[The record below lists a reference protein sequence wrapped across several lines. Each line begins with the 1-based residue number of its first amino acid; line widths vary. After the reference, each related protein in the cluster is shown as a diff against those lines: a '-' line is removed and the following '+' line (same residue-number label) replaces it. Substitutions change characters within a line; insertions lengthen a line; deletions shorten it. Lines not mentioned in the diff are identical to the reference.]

1 VRSLLFDLGDTH
13 VSAAIG
19 TGKGSSLESVATVPC
34 AGLKKGVV
42 AQSAAVVEA
51 IRSAVSSLDADTEG
65 LPVCVTLS
73 GAHVEVMPTQ
83 GLKLI
88 SPKNRAITH
97 HDVME
102 VVNHS
107 RSIVLPADREQIHIV
122 PRGFRVDGRA
132 GVTEPVGEPA
142 FRLEVE
148 SLLVTAHRESVRI
161 LQSTF
166 ETAGYSIDRLVMGA
180 LASGLG
186 AANDKELRSSV
197 IVIDL
202 GGGVTDVSLF
212 RDGALAAAASLPV
225 GSMSVT
231 QDVAQL
237 LKTSLDEAERL
248 KLSHGNAYP
257 ADVSESVTA
266 EVQQLGQPVP
276 RPMQGRVLAEI
287 IESRVR
293 EIARLAKQA
302 VENGR
307 PGSVAGVP
315 VVLTGNGARLPGVD
329 RVVAI
334 TFGDSS
340 VRTMIATKGTA
351 AISGLAAYIS
361 QTADEIAPSEASA
374 SWKDKFKNLL
384 NL

>member
-1 VRSLLFDLGDTH
+1 MRSLLFDLGDTH

-132 GVTEPVGEPA
+132 GVTEPVGSPFFQMDWWQCIPEP
-142 FRLEVE
+142 
-148 SLLVTAHRESVRI
+148 
-161 LQSTF
+161 
-166 ETAGYSIDRLVMGA
+166 
-180 LASGLG
+180 
-186 AANDKELRSSV
+186 
-197 IVIDL
+197 
-202 GGGVTDVSLF
+202 
-212 RDGALAAAASLPV
+212 
-225 GSMSVT
+225 
-231 QDVAQL
+231 
-237 LKTSLDEAERL
+237 
-248 KLSHGNAYP
+248 LSP
-257 ADVSESVTA
+257 
-266 EVQQLGQPVP
+266 
-276 RPMQGRVLAEI
+276 
-287 IESRVR
+287 
-293 EIARLAKQA
+293 
-302 VENGR
+302 
-307 PGSVAGVP
+307 
-315 VVLTGNGARLPGVD
+315 
-329 RVVAI
+329 
-334 TFGDSS
+334 
-340 VRTMIATKGTA
+340 
-351 AISGLAAYIS
+351 
-361 QTADEIAPSEASA
+361 
-374 SWKDKFKNLL
+374 
-384 NL
+384 